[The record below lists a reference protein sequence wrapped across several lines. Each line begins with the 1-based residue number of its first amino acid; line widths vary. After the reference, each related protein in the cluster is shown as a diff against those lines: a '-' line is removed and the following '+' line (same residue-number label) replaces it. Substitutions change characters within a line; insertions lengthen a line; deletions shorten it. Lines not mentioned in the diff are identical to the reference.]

1 MITYSK
7 IAVRLAIAYLLLVNS
22 IDTLSNTASANHAVL
37 ESSWT
42 NSLLVLATL
51 ITIAGSMLLAL
62 GWRLRDS
69 ALALAAC
76 TGLSVLVYQEP
87 IAMLLTAGLLM
98 LAYDANNQPASIVR
112 STLGETLREN
122 NAATNQAKIAAGI
135 NDCKRYSC

>member
-1 MITYSK
+1 MITFSK

-22 IDTLSNTASANHAVL
+22 IDTLNSTASANHVVL
-37 ESSWT
+37 ENSWT

-51 ITIAGSMLLAL
+51 ITIAGSVLLAF

-87 IAMLLTAGLLM
+87 IAIMLAAGLLI
-98 LAYDANNQPASIVR
+98 LAYDANKQPDSIAR
-112 STLGETLREN
+112 STLREN
-122 NAATNQAKIAAGI
+122 SGTTNQTKIAASI
-135 NDCKRYSC
+135 DDCKRYGC

>member
-1 MITYSK
+1 MITFSK

-22 IDTLSNTASANHAVL
+22 IDTLSNTASVNHAAF

-51 ITIAGSMLLAL
+51 ITIIGSVLLAF

-87 IAMLLTAGLLM
+87 IAVLLTAGLLI
-98 LAYDANNQPASIVR
+98 LAYDANNQPASVVQ
-112 STLGETLREN
+112 STLREN
-122 NAATNQAKIAAGI
+122 SGVTNQA
-135 NDCKRYSC
+135 

>member
-1 MITYSK
+1 MITFSK

-22 IDTLSNTASANHAVL
+22 IDTLSNTASANHDVF
-37 ESSWT
+37 ENSWT

-51 ITIAGSMLLAL
+51 ITIAGSVLLAF

-87 IAMLLTAGLLM
+87 IAILLTAGLLI
-98 LAYDANNQPASIVR
+98 LAYDANKQPASVVQ
-112 STLGETLREN
+112 STLREN
-122 NAATNQAKIAAGI
+122 SGVTNQA
-135 NDCKRYSC
+135 